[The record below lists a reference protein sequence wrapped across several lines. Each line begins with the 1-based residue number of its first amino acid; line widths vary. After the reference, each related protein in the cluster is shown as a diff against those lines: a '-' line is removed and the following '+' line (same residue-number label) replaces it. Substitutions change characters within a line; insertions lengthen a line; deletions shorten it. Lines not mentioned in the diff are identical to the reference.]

1 MGTSVVR
8 ELTAEE
14 RARMVEAR
22 QEMAQAGAQGCSTR
36 FNFLAAF
43 DGTHNDE
50 NNLSLSGTRLS
61 TNVSQLGSQGKIT
74 SQVNPALQARYY
86 PGVGTG
92 GDQGGL
98 VNAAVLPTP
107 AIQAAAEK
115 GYSDFR
121 DAAINY
127 LQQNPDATPA
137 DIGAATTGFSRGG
150 AVAIRFA
157 QLVHERGLTDND
169 GRVIAPP
176 GSVPIT
182 GMALIDP
189 VARFVDAPMHIPP
202 NVRPPVLSVIADHET
217 RTDFRPLY
225 YSDDPR
231 VRHVHHPGNHVG
243 TGGGYDPHGT
253 AASVLEGVTGYFQQR
268 GIGIADVPPERRHD
282 PSAPQLLYTEVWQ
295 TARNGDVWENE
306 DGSRNAVWRHD
317 PPAAGRIG
325 AKPQVPPAHEAWLD
339 KARQELGPRL
349 QAAGF
354 SPEMCERVIIGCV
367 CQAASYSPAGA
378 EPPRFLLGKD
388 QQRLG
393 VLHPPGILQEM
404 RLDEVLQ
411 GPSMDGAGV
420 TVAEQMRGQMVHEAA
435 HPATAR

>member
-43 DGTHNDE
+43 DGTNNDE
-50 NNLSLSGTRLS
+50 NNLKLSGTKLS
-61 TNVSQLGSQGKIT
+61 TNVSQLRT
-74 SQVNPALQARYY
+74 QARVANSDSLKSGYY

-92 GDQGGL
+92 VDQGGL

-107 AIQAAAEK
+107 AIQAAAENAY
-115 GYSDFR
+115 GEFR
-121 DAAINY
+121 LAA
-127 LQQNPDATPA
+127 LDHLRQNPDATTA

-150 AVAIRFA
+150 AAAIRFA

-169 GRVIAPP
+169 GQVIAPP

-202 NVRPPVLSVIADHET
+202 NVREPVLSVIADHET

-225 YSDDPR
+225 HVDDPR
-231 VRHVHHPGNHVG
+231 VSLVHHPGNHVG
-243 TGGGYDPHGT
+243 NGGGYDPHGT

-268 GIGIADVPPERRHD
+268 GIAIADVPPERRHD
-282 PSAPQLLYTEVWQ
+282 PNAPQLLYTEVWQ
-295 TARNGDVWENE
+295 TARNGDVLENE
-306 DGSRNAVWRHD
+306 DGSKNAVWRYD

-325 AKPQVPPAHEAWLD
+325 VKPQVPPSHEAWLE

-354 SPEMCERVIIGCV
+354 SPEMCDRIITGCV
-367 CQAASYSPAGA
+367 CQAAGHHPAGTEA
-378 EPPRFLLGKD
+378 PRFLLGKD

-393 VLHPPGILQEM
+393 VLHPPGVLQEM
-404 RLDEVLQ
+404 RLDDVLQ
-411 GPSMDGAGV
+411 DQSPTAPAVPSPER
-420 TVAEQMRGQMVHEAA
+420 TPTPVHQPVDAQ
-435 HPATAR
+435 TMTR

>member
-14 RARMVEAR
+14 RARMPEAR
-22 QEMAQAGAQGCSTR
+22 QEMERAGAAACATK
-36 FNFLAAF
+36 FTFLAAF
-43 DGTHNDE
+43 DGTNNDE
-50 NNLSLSGTRLS
+50 NNLKLSGTKLS
-61 TNVSQLGSQGKIT
+61 TNVSQLRT
-74 SQVNPALQARYY
+74 QARVANSDSLKSGYY

-115 GYSDFR
+115 AYGEFR
-121 DAAINY
+121 LAA
-127 LQQNPDATPA
+127 LDHLRQNPDATPA

-150 AVAIRFA
+150 ASAIRFA
-157 QLVHERGLTDND
+157 QLVHERGLTDSD
-169 GRVIAPP
+169 GEVIAPP

-202 NVRPPVLSVIADHET
+202 NVRGPVLSVIADHET

-225 YSDDPR
+225 HVDDPR
-231 VRHVHHPGNHVG
+231 VSLVHHPGNHVG
-243 TGGGYDPHGT
+243 NGGGYDPHGT

-268 GIGIADVPPERRHD
+268 GIAIADVPPERRHD
-282 PSAPQLLYTEVWQ
+282 PNALQLLYTEVWQ
-295 TARNGDVWENE
+295 TARNGDVLENE
-306 DGSRNAVWRHD
+306 DGSKNAVWRYD

-325 AKPQVPPAHEAWLD
+325 VKPQVPPSHEAWLE

-354 SPEMCERVIIGCV
+354 SPEMCERIITGCV
-367 CQAASYSPAGA
+367 CQAAGHNPVGTEA
-378 EPPRFLLGKD
+378 PRFLLGKD

-393 VLHPPGILQEM
+393 VLHPPGVLQEM
-404 RLDEVLQ
+404 RLYDVLQ
-411 GPSMDGAGV
+411 DQSPTAPAVPSP
-420 TVAEQMRGQMVHEAA
+420 ERI
-435 HPATAR
+435 ATPVPQPVDAPTMTR

>member
-14 RARMVEAR
+14 RARMPEAR
-22 QEMAQAGAQGCSTR
+22 QEMERAGAAACATK
-36 FNFLAAF
+36 FTFLAAF
-43 DGTHNDE
+43 DGTNNDE
-50 NNLSLSGTRLS
+50 NNLKLSGTKLS
-61 TNVSQLGSQGKIT
+61 TNVSQLRT
-74 SQVNPALQARYY
+74 QARVANSDSLKSGYY

-115 GYSDFR
+115 AYKDFR
-121 DAAINY
+121 RAALDY
-127 LQQNPDATPA
+127 LQQNPDATTA

-150 AVAIRFA
+150 ASAICFA
-157 QLVHERGLTDND
+157 QLVHERGLTDSD
-169 GRVIAPP
+169 GEVIAPP

-202 NVRPPVLSVIADHET
+202 NVRGPVLSVIADHET

-225 YSDDPR
+225 HVDDPR
-231 VRHVHHPGNHVG
+231 VSLVHHPGNHVG
-243 TGGGYDPHGT
+243 NGGGYDPHGT
-253 AASVLEGVTGYFQQR
+253 AASVLEGVTGYFRQR
-268 GIGIADVPPERRHD
+268 GIAIADVPPERRHD
-282 PSAPQLLYTEVWQ
+282 PNAPQLLYTEVWQ
-295 TARNGDVWENE
+295 TARNGDVLENE
-306 DGSRNAVWRHD
+306 DGSKNAVWRYD

-325 AKPQVPPAHEAWLD
+325 VKPQVPPAHEAWLE

-354 SPEMCERVIIGCV
+354 SPEMCERIITGCV
-367 CQAASYSPAGA
+367 CQAAGHNPVGTEA
-378 EPPRFLLGKD
+378 PRFLLGKD

-393 VLHPPGILQEM
+393 VLHPPGVLQEM
-404 RLDEVLQ
+404 RLDDVLQ
-411 GPSMDGAGV
+411 DQSPTAPAVPSPERIA
-420 TVAEQMRGQMVHEAA
+420 TPVHQPEDAQ
-435 HPATAR
+435 TMTR

>member
-1 MGTSVVR
+1 MGSSIVR
-8 ELTAEE
+8 ELTQDE
-14 RARMVEAR
+14 RVRMVAAR
-22 QEMAQAGAQGCSTR
+22 QEMAQAGAQGCATR

-50 NNLSLSGTRLS
+50 SNLKLAGTPLS
-61 TNVSQLGSQGKIT
+61 TNVSQLRQ
-74 SQVNPALQARYY
+74 QARAADTPHLTHGYY
-86 PGVGTG
+86 AGVGTG

-115 GYSDFR
+115 AYREFR
-121 DAAINY
+121 LAALDY
-127 LQQNPDATPA
+127 LHQNPDATPA
-137 DIGAATTGFSRGG
+137 DIGAAATGFSRGG
-150 AVAIRFA
+150 AAAIRFA
-157 QLVHERGLTDND
+157 QLVHDRGLTDND

-202 NVRPPVLSVIADHET
+202 NVRGPVLSVIADHET

-225 YSDDPR
+225 HVDDPR
-231 VRHVHHPGNHVG
+231 VSLVHHPGNHVG
-243 TGGGYDPHGT
+243 NGGGYDPHGT

-268 GIGIADVPPERRHD
+268 GIPIADVPPERRHD
-282 PSAPQLLYTEVWQ
+282 PNAPQLLYTEVWQ
-295 TARNGDVWENE
+295 TARNGQVTENE
-306 DGSRNAVWRHD
+306 DGSKNAVWRHD

-325 AKPQVPPAHEAWLD
+325 VKPQVPPSHEAWLD

-354 SPEMCERVIIGCV
+354 SPEMCERIITGCV
-367 CQAASYSPAGA
+367 CQAAGHNPAGTEA
-378 EPPRFLLGKD
+378 PRFLLGKD

-393 VLHPPGILQEM
+393 VLHPPGVLQEM
-404 RLDEVLQ
+404 RLDKVLQ
-411 GPSMDGAGV
+411 DHSPTAPAVPSPERTA
-420 TVAEQMRGQMVHEAA
+420 TPLHQ
-435 HPATAR
+435 PADAQTMTR